1 MKIWQRWAIRVL
13 SIGGGLLGIIA
24 ACIGI
29 NATAKPIEWLF
40 GLVFIA
46 IYLWGI
52 WCGVRFTEGNLTAE
66 RGMIKYWLIQVP
78 TFGSPFLGYFLS
90 SGLHFTVSL
99 QFEPSHLNFG
109 FLIGSTFNYSLL
121 QPNQPWFVGI
131 NLFALAIFSFLIS
144 ERRQRSLSQQSL
156 SQQSHNNPQN

>member
-1 MKIWQRWAIRVL
+1 MKIWQRWTIRLL

-24 ACIGI
+24 AYSEM
-29 NATAKPIEWLF
+29 AAKTNPIEWLF

-78 TFGSPFLGYFLS
+78 TFGSPILGYFLS

-99 QFEPSHLNFG
+99 QFEPQNLNFS
-109 FLIGSTFNYSLL
+109 FLIGSIFNYSLL

-144 ERRQRSLSQQSL
+144 KRRQRNL
-156 SQQSHNNPQN
+156 SQQSHNNPQNQPL